1 MRGTPSRLC
10 ADPLG
15 PPLPGA
21 VRMPRIRGS
30 RPGRFFSGVH
40 APSASHL
47 NTTPLPPGSNSGTSG
62 DGGDNVEDYA
72 LDDPP
77 TESSA
82 AEPPAQSPSK
92 EERQAVLAT
101 GKTTYVAESP
111 APFRNKKPVTTK
123 VSSAHT
129 QTDVTICVLLNF

>member
-1 MRGTPSRLC
+1 
-10 ADPLG
+10 
-15 PPLPGA
+15 
-21 VRMPRIRGS
+21 MPRIQGS
-30 RPGRFFSGVH
+30 HPGRFFSGVH

-62 DGGDNVEDYA
+62 DGGDDVEDYA

-101 GKTTYVAESP
+101 GKTTYAAESP
-111 APFRNKKPVTTK
+111 APAPSTEAREEGRLGRHVPSVRGHE
-123 VSSAHT
+123 V
-129 QTDVTICVLLNF
+129 DM